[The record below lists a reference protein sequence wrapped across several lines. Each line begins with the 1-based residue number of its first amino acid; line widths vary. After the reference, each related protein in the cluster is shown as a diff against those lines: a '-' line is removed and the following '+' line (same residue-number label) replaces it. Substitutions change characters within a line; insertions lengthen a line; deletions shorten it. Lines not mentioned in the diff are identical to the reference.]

1 MLIKNKIS
9 MRISFVPLFLIFCF
23 TLQLN
28 AQDTEA
34 AKKLLDQVSDNIA
47 SFKTMKFD
55 FDYVLENRQE
65 NIKQETEGSV
75 IVSGDRY
82 KLLFLGA
89 EQLFDGQKT
98 YTIVPENEEIT
109 IEDLNETEDI
119 GINPSK
125 LLYFYKEGYAFQWD
139 IKQNVMGRN
148 IQFIRL
154 IPTEENKDV
163 NYLLLGIDTIKKT
176 IYRLIEIGANET
188 RTTLT
193 ISNFTADVELAD
205 NFFTFDPSLYPDYYI
220 NQ

>member
-1 MLIKNKIS
+1 

-82 KLLFLGA
+82 KLLFLGT

-163 NYLLLGIDTIKKT
+163 NYLLLGIDTIKKI

>member
-1 MLIKNKIS
+1 
-9 MRISFVPLFLIFCF
+9 MRKSIVFLLFMFLSG
-23 TLQLN
+23 TAVK
-28 AQDTEA
+28 AQTTEA
-34 AKKLLDQVSDNIA
+34 AKKLLDQVSAKIA
-47 SFKTMKFD
+47 SFKTMQFD
-55 FDYVLENRQE
+55 FVYVLENRQE

-75 IVSGDRY
+75 TVSGDRY
-82 KLLFLGA
+82 KLNFLGA

-109 IEDLNETEDI
+109 ISTVEEEDDF

-148 IQFIRL
+148 IQFIKL
-154 IPTEENKDV
+154 IPIEENKEV
-163 NYLLLGIDTIKKT
+163 KYLLLGIDTRLKT

-193 ISNFTADVELAD
+193 ISNFTPNIKLAA
-205 NFFTFDPSLYPDYYI
+205 NYFTFDATQYPDFYI
-220 NQ
+220 SQ

>member
-1 MLIKNKIS
+1 
-9 MRISFVPLFLIFCF
+9 MRKSIVFLLFMFLSG
-23 TLQLN
+23 TAVK
-28 AQDTEA
+28 AQTTEA
-34 AKKLLDQVSDNIA
+34 AKKLLDQVSAKIA
-47 SFKTMKFD
+47 SFKTMQFD
-55 FDYVLENRQE
+55 FVYVLENRQE

-75 IVSGDRY
+75 TVSGDRY
-82 KLLFLGA
+82 KLNFLGA

-109 IEDLNETEDI
+109 ISTVEEEDDF

-148 IQFIRL
+148 IQFIKL
-154 IPTEENKDV
+154 IPIEENKEV
-163 NYLLLGIDTIKKT
+163 KYLLLGIDTRFKT

-193 ISNFTADVELAD
+193 ISNFTPNIKLAA
-205 NFFTFDPSLYPDYYI
+205 NYFTFDATQYPDFYI